1 MKQSSMFFDRRQT
14 LQAFS
19 TLMDYPESKES
30 LADQLEILGNDL
42 ISDDKVNIKPLKKWM
57 DSQSLGSL
65 QEAYTGIFDINSLCS
80 PYIGY
85 HLFGEDYKRSL
96 LLTGLKEKFRFF
108 GFDQPYDEMP
118 DHLSVILKFL
128 STLTDEGFYGELI
141 EEALKPSVEKMLS
154 EINPDKTNN
163 GKSSNEISAR
173 NFYASI
179 LAALKN
185 FIKSEVA
192 NDQ

>member
-1 MKQSSMFFDRRQT
+1 MKQSPKFFDRRQT

-19 TLMDYPESKES
+19 ALMDYPESKES
-30 LADQLEILGNDL
+30 LANQLEILCNDF
-42 ISDDKVNIKPLKKWM
+42 ISDYKTDIKSLKKWM
-57 DSQSLGSL
+57 DSQSLGFL

-118 DHLSVILKFL
+118 DHLSVVLKFL

-141 EEALKPSVEKMLS
+141 KEALKPSVEKMLS
-154 EINPDKTNN
+154 EINSDETSK
-163 GKSSNEISAR
+163 GKSSNKISAR
-173 NFYASI
+173 DFYASI
-179 LAALKN
+179 LAALRN
-185 FIKSEVA
+185 FIKLEVA